1 VTAEVIARVATEG
14 FGLLDAPPQRLNAK
28 DTPVPLP
35 PEFVGG
41 ASAYG
46 AQHRGRSPESIT
58 FIAMPQI
65 PIIMPQL
72 GESIAEAT
80 VINLLVKAG
89 QDIQADQDVLEVE
102 TNKATM
108 TVTSPCAGRV
118 QKFLVTLNESYPVGA
133 VLGYLDASR
142 EEAERVGLDQITSGP
157 ANGSG
162 ESNGTKS
169 EAPAQKRGVEPT
181 VRGLPVPAHAAGASY
196 MSPRMK
202 ARMNELGLHAA
213 DLAGLAGSGAGGRV
227 TIQDFEK
234 FIANLEQS
242 KLSAAS
248 SMRVAVADAMR
259 RSWTRPLA
267 TVALPVCLDPML
279 AHRKVSDPKPG
290 PALYGLRALALAL
303 AENSAPSGRLVGN
316 HIVHPNSIDVGFAV
330 EAEEGVLVPVLRNA
344 DKRPLKELVPRYNEL
359 VDLARQR
366 RLPPDATGGSIAT
379 VTNFGTFG
387 LTWATPIPL
396 PEQTLV
402 LGMGAGRPVPSWD
415 AGKGQFVPVMEANLT
430 LTIDHRV
437 LDGGAAGRLLSR
449 VAALLQHP
457 EKL

>member
-1 VTAEVIARVATEG
+1 MKE
-14 FGLLDAPPQRLNAK
+14 L
-28 DTPVPLP
+28 
-35 PEFVGG
+35 
-41 ASAYG
+41 
-46 AQHRGRSPESIT
+46 
-58 FIAMPQI
+58 

-80 VINLLVKAG
+80 IVNFL
-89 QDIQADQDVLEVE
+89 IQPGDDVMADQDIIEVE

-108 TVTSPCAGRV
+108 NVSSPCEGKV
-118 QKFLVTLNESYPVGA
+118 VKLTVNLNESYPVGA
-133 VLGYLDASR
+133 VLGYVQLSDQ
-142 EEAERVGLDQITSGP
+142 EAKRLGLDEPEAGP
-157 ANGSG
+157 QGHAPG
-162 ESNGTKS
+162 
-169 EAPAQKRGVEPT
+169 EAPVPKPPAETRVQPT

-213 DLAGLAGSGAGGRV
+213 DLAGLPGSGAAARV

-234 FIANLEQS
+234 FLSNLEKH
-242 KLSAAS
+242 KLSNAS

-267 TVALPVCLDPML
+267 TVALPCSFEAML
-279 AHRKVSDPKPG
+279 AHRKVSRPKIG
-290 PALYGLRALALAL
+290 PALYALRALALAL
-303 AENSAPSGRLVGN
+303 AENSAPAGRLVGN
-316 HIVHPNSIDVGFAV
+316 KIVHPPSIDIGFAV
-330 EAEEGVLVPVLRNA
+330 EAEDGVLVPVLRNA
-344 DKRPLKELVPRYNEL
+344 DARPLSDLVGRYNEL
-359 VDLARQR
+359 VELARQR

-402 LGMGAGRPVPSWD
+402 LGLGAARKVPSWD
-415 AGKGQFVPVMEANLT
+415 EKKSQFVPVIEANLT
-430 LTIDHRV
+430 LSFDHRV
-437 LDGGAAGRLLSR
+437 LDGGGAGRLLAH
-449 VAALLQHP
+449 VASLLQTP